1 MGELRPTQS
10 KLMTKSDATKMAW
23 RFAGLSVFWAL
34 AFGYVW
40 LVHALGR
47 WGWLGTLIA
56 LGGQTAAAWV
66 QAFGTIAA
74 MGVTAA
80 VLFFQNK
87 KAAEM
92 QSNEH
97 ARLAALAIDEEVS
110 KCNRALLILQSQITF
125 IANFYEQ
132 FPKPFERSKLRLLE
146 LPPREPQSFVRVNAS
161 DLAFLMSK
169 SGGAKC

>member
-1 MGELRPTQS
+1 
-10 KLMTKSDATKMAW
+10 
-23 RFAGLSVFWAL
+23 
-34 AFGYVW
+34 
-40 LVHALGR
+40 
-47 WGWLGTLIA
+47 
-56 LGGQTAAAWV
+56 
-66 QAFGTIAA
+66 

-97 ARLAALAIDEEVS
+97 ARLAALAIDKEVS
-110 KCNRALLILQSQITF
+110 KCNRSLLILQSQITF